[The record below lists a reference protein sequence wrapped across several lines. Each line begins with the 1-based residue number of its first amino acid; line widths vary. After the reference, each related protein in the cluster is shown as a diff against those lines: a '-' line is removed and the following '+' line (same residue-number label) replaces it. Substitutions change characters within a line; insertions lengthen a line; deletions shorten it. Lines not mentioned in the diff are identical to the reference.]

1 MKTLENYKFETNINP
16 GENLLGFIQGQIRQ
30 YIIPDGSYSQL
41 LSITLYSERNI
52 SSIVLNSDMIV
63 LNSDMTNIHFIL
75 TPKVSV
81 PYQVLKAICK
91 EIMEAL
97 NEEIFDGFLDAKTV
111 GNMITYSAGPDN
123 GSTMVGII
131 NEELGFNI
139 CLM

>member
-16 GENLLGFIQGQIRQ
+16 GKNLLGFIQGQIRQ

-41 LSITLYSERNI
+41 LSITLYSENI
-52 SSIVLNSDMIV
+52 SSIVLNSDMT
-63 LNSDMTNIHFIL
+63 DIHFIL

-97 NEEIFDGFLDAKTV
+97 NEEIFDGFLDPEIKDNV
-111 GNMITYSAGPDN
+111 IIYSAGPDN
-123 GSTMVGII
+123 RSTMVGII
-131 NEELGFNI
+131 TEELSFTL
-139 CLM
+139 C

>member
-52 SSIVLNSDMIV
+52 SSIVLNSDMT
-63 LNSDMTNIHFIL
+63 DIHFIL

-97 NEEIFDGFLDAKTV
+97 NEEIFDGFLDPEIKDNV
-111 GNMITYSAGPDN
+111 IIYSAGPDN
-123 GSTMVGII
+123 RSTMVGVITE
-131 NEELGFNI
+131 EELSFTL
-139 CLM
+139 C

>member
-16 GENLLGFIQGQIRQ
+16 GKNLLGFIQGQIRQ

-41 LSITLYSERNI
+41 LSITLYSERNS
-52 SSIVLNSDMIV
+52 SSIVLNSG
-63 LNSDMTNIHFIL
+63 MTDIHFIL

-97 NEEIFDGFLDAKTV
+97 NEEIFDGFLDPEIKDNV
-111 GNMITYSAGPDN
+111 IIYSAGPDN
-123 GSTMVGII
+123 RSTMVGVITE
-131 NEELGFNI
+131 EELSFTL
-139 CLM
+139 C

>member
-1 MKTLENYKFETNINP
+1 METLENYKFETNINP

-52 SSIVLNSDMIV
+52 SSIVLNSDMT
-63 LNSDMTNIHFIL
+63 DIHFIL

-97 NEEIFDGFLDAKTV
+97 NEEIFDGFLDPEIKDNV
-111 GNMITYSAGPDN
+111 IIYSAGPDN
-123 GSTMVGII
+123 RSTMVGVIT
-131 NEELGFNI
+131 EELSFTL
-139 CLM
+139 C

>member
-1 MKTLENYKFETNINP
+1 MKTLENYKFETNANP

-52 SSIVLNSDMIV
+52 SSIVLNSDMT
-63 LNSDMTNIHFIL
+63 DIHFIL

-111 GNMITYSAGPDN
+111 GNMITYSADLDN
-123 GSTMVGII
+123 RSIMVGVI
-131 NEELGFNI
+131 NEELSFNI

>member
-52 SSIVLNSDMIV
+52 SSIVLNSG
-63 LNSDMTNIHFIL
+63 MTDIHFIL
-75 TPKVSV
+75 TPTPKVSV

-123 GSTMVGII
+123 GSTMVGVITE
-131 NEELGFNI
+131 EELSFTI
-139 CLM
+139 C

>member
-1 MKTLENYKFETNINP
+1 MKTLENYKFETNTNP

-52 SSIVLNSDMIV
+52 SSIVLNSDMT
-63 LNSDMTNIHFIL
+63 DIHFIL

-81 PYQVLKAICK
+81 PYQILEAICK
-91 EIMEAL
+91 EILEAM
-97 NEEIFDGFLDAKTV
+97 NEELFSGFLDAEPKD
-111 GNMITYSAGPDN
+111 NIITYSAGPDN
-123 GSTMVGII
+123 GSTMVGVI
-131 NEELGFNI
+131 NEELSFNI

>member
-52 SSIVLNSDMIV
+52 SSIVLNSDMT
-63 LNSDMTNIHFIL
+63 DIHFIL

-97 NEEIFDGFLDAKTV
+97 NEEIFDGFLDPEIKD
-111 GNMITYSAGPDN
+111 NMIIYSAGPDN
-123 GSTMVGII
+123 GSIMVGVIT
-131 NEELGFNI
+131 EELSFTL
-139 CLM
+139 C

>member
-16 GENLLGFIQGQIRQ
+16 GKNLLGFIQGQIRQ

-41 LSITLYSERNI
+41 LSITLYSERNT
-52 SSIVLNSDMIV
+52 SSIVLNSG
-63 LNSDMTNIHFIL
+63 MTDIHFIL

-97 NEEIFDGFLDAKTV
+97 NEEIFDGFLDPEIKDNV
-111 GNMITYSAGPDN
+111 IIYSAGPDN
-123 GSTMVGII
+123 KSTMVGVITE
-131 NEELGFNI
+131 EELSFTL
-139 CLM
+139 C

>member
-16 GENLLGFIQGQIRQ
+16 GENLLSFIQGQIRQ

-52 SSIVLNSDMIV
+52 SSIVLNSDMT
-63 LNSDMTNIHFIL
+63 DIHFIL

-111 GNMITYSAGPDN
+111 GNMIT
-123 GSTMVGII
+123 
-131 NEELGFNI
+131 
-139 CLM
+139 

>member
-52 SSIVLNSDMIV
+52 SSIVLNSDMT
-63 LNSDMTNIHFIL
+63 DIHFIL
-75 TPKVSV
+75 TPTPEVSV

-97 NEEIFDGFLDAKTV
+97 NEEIFDGFLDPEIKDNV
-111 GNMITYSAGPDN
+111 IIYSAGPDN
-123 GSTMVGII
+123 GSTMVGVIT
-131 NEELGFNI
+131 EELSFTI
-139 CLM
+139 C